1 MRFFNYIK
9 KYSDFYL
16 SKYSV
21 TKKKF
26 EDILKQKLKKDFF
39 KKKIPAEDYE
49 NFVNQIDDIIDHYNK
64 IGVFNEE
71 LIIKNKIQNYLMKGY
86 SLKKVKSYL
95 VKNKFHE
102 ELISKELKSLD
113 SNNSLKE
120 SLVKRFIEKKI
131 KLSKYKNSE
140 LTNSQIFD
148 KLIRSLVQNG
158 FDYEFSKNILHRY
171 LNKC

>member
-21 TKKKF
+21 TKRKF

-39 KKKIPAEDYE
+39 KKKISEEDYE
-49 NFVNQIDDIIDHYNK
+49 NYVHQIDDVIDHYNK
-64 IGVFNEE
+64 VGVFNEE
-71 LIIKNKIQNYLMKGY
+71 LIIKNKIENYLMKGY

-102 ELISKELKSLD
+102 ELISKELKNLD

-148 KLIRSLVQNG
+148 KLIKSLVQNG
-158 FDYEFSKNILHRY
+158 FDYEFSKNILNRY
-171 LNKC
+171 LSKC

>member
-21 TKKKF
+21 TKRKF

-39 KKKIPAEDYE
+39 KKKLTAEDYE
-49 NFVNQIDDIIDHYNK
+49 MFLNQIDKIIDHYDK
-64 IGVFNEE
+64 VGVFNEE
-71 LIIKNKIQNYLMKGY
+71 LIIKNKIQYYLKKGY
-86 SLKKVKSYL
+86 SLKKVKNYL
-95 VKNKFHE
+95 IKNKFHE
-102 ELISKELKSLD
+102 ELISKELKSLN
-113 SNNSLKE
+113 SNNTLKE
-120 SLVKRFIEKKI
+120 SLVERFIEKKI

-148 KLIRSLVQNG
+148 KLIKSLVQNG
-158 FDYEFSKNILHRY
+158 FDYEFSKNVLHRY
-171 LNKC
+171 LSKC

>member
-21 TKKKF
+21 TKRKF

-39 KKKIPAEDYE
+39 KKKISTEDYSS
-49 NFVNQIDDIIDHYNK
+49 FVEQIDGVVDYYYK
-64 IGVFNEE
+64 IGLFNEE

-102 ELISKELKSLD
+102 ELISKELKRLNSD
-113 SNNSLKE
+113 NSLKE
-120 SLVKRFIEKKI
+120 SLVIRFIEKKI
-131 KLSKYKNSE
+131 KLSKYKNGE

-148 KLIRSLVQNG
+148 KLIKSLVQNG
-158 FDYEFSKNILHRY
+158 FDYEFSKNILNRY
-171 LNKC
+171 LSKC

>member
-21 TKKKF
+21 TKRKF

-39 KKKIPAEDYE
+39 KKKISAEDYE
-49 NFVNQIDDIIDHYNK
+49 TFVKQIDEVLDHYNK
-64 IGVFNEE
+64 IGLFNEE

-102 ELISKELKSLD
+102 ELISKELKSLN

-131 KLSKYKNSE
+131 KLSKYKNGE

-148 KLIRSLVQNG
+148 KIIKSLVQNG

-171 LNKC
+171 LSKC

>member
-21 TKKKF
+21 TKRKF

-39 KKKIPAEDYE
+39 KKKISAEDYE
-49 NFVNQIDDIIDHYNK
+49 TFVKQIDEVIDHYNK
-64 IGVFNEE
+64 IGLFNEE

-102 ELISKELKSLD
+102 ELISKELKSLN

-131 KLSKYKNSE
+131 KLSKYKNGE

-148 KLIRSLVQNG
+148 KIIKSLVQNG

-171 LNKC
+171 LSKC